1 MCEGC
6 EERIHV
12 GHQVHRIDR
21 SISKLLE
28 MRVKEEGL
36 DEIALMHGWILRYLY
51 EHQDKEIYQKDIE
64 KYFGICRSAVTN
76 IIQTLEKKGYICRA
90 SVANDA
96 RLKKV
101 MLTEKG
107 RENHEKLGEIFQ
119 KMDAQL
125 EEGITEEELN
135 IENMIYEI
143 RGKQVMLDSDLAKLY
158 QCKNG
163 TKSIN
168 LAVNRNV
175 KKFPNDFYFQLTN
188 NETENLRFHFETS
201 NSTTNYG
208 GKRYNPYAFTEQGV
222 AMLATVLHTPVAA
235 EVSVNI
241 MRAFVK
247 MRKYISANL
256 IEQDNMKNMLI
267 KHDNEIKLL
276 QESFSKLEEKEKIN
290 HIFYEGQIYY
300 AYSLL
305 IDIFNEAKKEII
317 IIDNYADKSILDMI
331 TNLNVKVIIV
341 TRKFNLLK
349 DIDIKKYNKQYQNLK
364 VIYSDKFHDRF
375 IILDK
380 KVLYHSGA
388 SYKDL
393 GNKCFAITKMED
405 KEYLKTIIKNIGE
418 DKCTN

>member
-1 MCEGC
+1 MY
-6 EERIHV
+6 
-12 GHQVHRIDR
+12 
-21 SISKLLE
+21 KL
-28 MRVKEEGL
+28 KEDL
-36 DEIALMHGWILRYLY
+36 
-51 EHQDKEIYQKDIE
+51 
-64 KYFGICRSAVTN
+64 S
-76 IIQTLEKKGYICRA
+76 
-90 SVANDA
+90 
-96 RLKKV
+96 
-101 MLTEKG
+101 
-107 RENHEKLGEIFQ
+107 
-119 KMDAQL
+119 
-125 EEGITEEELN
+125 

-143 RGKQVMLDSDLAKLY
+143 RGRQVMLDCDLAKLY
-158 QCKNG
+158 NVETKRINEAVKN
-163 TKSIN
+163 N
-168 LAVNRNV
+168 PD
-175 KKFPNDFYFQLTN
+175 KFPERFYFRI
-188 NETENLRFHFETS
+188 NENEFFSLKSKISTS
-201 NSTTNYG
+201 KG
-208 GKRYNPYAFTEQGV
+208 GSRKGHNVFTEQGI
-222 AMLATVLHTPVAA
+222 AMLSTILKSKVAV
-235 EVSVNI
+235 ETSIRI
-241 MRAFVK
+241 MDAFVK

-290 HIFYEGQIYY
+290 HIFYEGQIYD

-341 TRKFNLLK
+341 TKKFNLLK
-349 DIDIKKYNKQYQNLK
+349 DIDIKKYNKQYHNLK

>member
-1 MCEGC
+1 MY
-6 EERIHV
+6 
-12 GHQVHRIDR
+12 
-21 SISKLLE
+21 
-28 MRVKEEGL
+28 GL
-36 DEIALMHGWILRYLY
+36 
-51 EHQDKEIYQKDIE
+51 K
-64 KYFGICRSAVTN
+64 
-76 IIQTLEKKGYICRA
+76 
-90 SVANDA
+90 
-96 RLKKV
+96 
-101 MLTEKG
+101 
-107 RENHEKLGEIFQ
+107 
-119 KMDAQL
+119 
-125 EEGITEEELN
+125 EELN

-158 QCKNG
+158 ECKNG

-222 AMLATVLHTPVAA
+222 AMLATILHTPVAA

-241 MRAFVK
+241 MRTFVK

-290 HIFYEGQIYY
+290 HIFYEGQIYD

-305 IDIFNEAKKEII
+305 IDIFKGQRKK
-317 IIDNYADKSILDMI
+317 
-331 TNLNVKVIIV
+331 
-341 TRKFNLLK
+341 
-349 DIDIKKYNKQYQNLK
+349 
-364 VIYSDKFHDRF
+364 
-375 IILDK
+375 
-380 KVLYHSGA
+380 
-388 SYKDL
+388 
-393 GNKCFAITKMED
+393 
-405 KEYLKTIIKNIGE
+405 
-418 DKCTN
+418 

>member
-1 MCEGC
+1 M
-6 EERIHV
+6 
-12 GHQVHRIDR
+12 
-21 SISKLLE
+21 
-28 MRVKEEGL
+28 
-36 DEIALMHGWILRYLY
+36 Y
-51 EHQDKEIYQKDIE
+51 E
-64 KYFGICRSAVTN
+64 
-76 IIQTLEKKGYICRA
+76 
-90 SVANDA
+90 
-96 RLKKV
+96 LK
-101 MLTEKG
+101 
-107 RENHEKLGEIFQ
+107 
-119 KMDAQL
+119 
-125 EEGITEEELN
+125 EELN

-143 RGKQVMLDSDLAKLY
+143 RGKQVMLDSDLSKLY

-222 AMLATVLHTPVAA
+222 AMLATILHTPVAA

-241 MRAFVK
+241 MRTFVK
-247 MRKYISANL
+247 MRKIISSNL
-256 IEQDNMKNMLI
+256 IEQKYINELVI
-267 KHDNEIKLL
+267 KDNERINLL
-276 QESFSKLEEKEKIN
+276 EESFLKLEEKEKIN
-290 HIFYEGQIYY
+290 HIFYEGQIYD

-305 IDIFNEAKKEII
+305 IDIFNKAKKEII

-331 TNLNVKVIIV
+331 MNLNVKVIIV

-349 DIDIKKYNKQYQNLK
+349 DIDIKKYNRQYHNLK
-364 VIYSDKFHDRF
+364 VIYSNKFHDRF

-393 GNKCFAITKMED
+393 GNKCFAINKMED
-405 KEYLKTIIKNIGE
+405 KEYLEIIIRNIGE
-418 DKCTN
+418 DKCMN